1 MSADKITLAELFSMA
16 VKKAEDRFDSY
27 MLEREI
33 KWTRRHLNLID
44 REISGKLA
52 AKNAMQAHLML
63 LLRERK

>member
-1 MSADKITLAELFSMA
+1 MSADKITLTELFAMA
-16 VKKAEDRFDSY
+16 VKKAEDRFDAY

-33 KWTRRHLNLID
+33 KWTRRHLDLID
-44 REISGKLA
+44 REVSDKLA